1 MDIVLTRPNNES
13 GVDRYAYLLI
23 FVVTPTLAKNPRK
36 APWLNQR
43 QSIDQQRKRAWML
56 RGGAF
61 VLLLRKIRRLRSVT
75 PSMYM
80 VYVKRGVND
89 VLKARR

>member
-1 MDIVLTRPNNES
+1 
-13 GVDRYAYLLI
+13 
-23 FVVTPTLAKNPRK
+23 
-36 APWLNQR
+36 
-43 QSIDQQRKRAWML
+43 
-56 RGGAF
+56 